1 MSLLSL
7 FVVDLY
13 NKDLRTNLEFV
24 KPCGGQLICCL
35 KKSDCKLVK
44 RNALKRYV
52 KL

>member
-7 FVVDLY
+7 FVVELY